1 MRLILELQSVITH
14 LSAQE
19 ASTDKMP
26 DFADRGSI
34 SSNKRQSAFE
44 PGSVLTSTCLGQILD
59 LSCLV
64 LRQTI

>member
-1 MRLILELQSVITH
+1 MRLILELQSVITR

-44 PGSVLTSTCLGQILD
+44 PGSVLTSSLGQILD

>member
-1 MRLILELQSVITH
+1 
-14 LSAQE
+14 
-19 ASTDKMP
+19 MP
-26 DFADRGSI
+26 GFADRELI